1 MNIRRFVHTLT
12 IATLA
17 AGLVSTIVSCEKAE
31 DRTAAENVATEVVSA
46 AENVATEAVAADDQA
61 PKEEMVEFLFVQ
73 YAESVTLS
81 EGVLTLKGVM
91 PDTLYFSDR
100 PHRIVGRVTSEKF
113 VKSWDE
119 GEGSFSEIPPNAVLA
134 VMAKPVPLDLVAV
147 LKSPVLEGD
156 TLTYQVEVLDGPD
169 SGVGEASALFI
180 DTFGFPLLEDIGDS
194 ARETADRIDRRV
206 TDYGDSYDDD
216 YDDMDERD
224 AYRDGY
230 KDAWYDYSYDDGFDD
245 PDEQDA
251 YREGFE
257 DGERDIGSYDDSD
270 ERDAYRED

>member
-1 MNIRRFVHTLT
+1 MSKRILVFM
-12 IATLA
+12 LA
-17 AGLVSTIVSCEKAE
+17 VGLVSTMVSCKEAE
-31 DRTAAENVATEVVSA
+31 HETTAENMAAEVVAA

-61 PKEEMVEFLFVQ
+61 TKEEMVEFLFVQ

-147 LKSPVLEGD
+147 LKNPVLEGD

-194 ARETADRIDRRV
+194 ARETVDRIDRRV
-206 TDYGDSYDDD
+206 TDYGDSYDND
-216 YDDMDERD
+216 YDDPDDRD

-230 KDAWYDYSYDDGFDD
+230 RDAWYDNSYDNEFDD

-251 YREGFE
+251 YREGYE
-257 DGERDIGSYDDSD
+257 DGQRDQDDD
-270 ERDAYRED
+270 